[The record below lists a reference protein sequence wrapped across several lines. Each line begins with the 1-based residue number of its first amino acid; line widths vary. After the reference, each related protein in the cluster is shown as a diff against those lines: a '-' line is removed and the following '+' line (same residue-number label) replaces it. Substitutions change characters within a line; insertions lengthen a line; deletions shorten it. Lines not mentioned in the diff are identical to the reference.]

1 MWLIF
6 GSIREIIGLAYRF
19 VEDIDPYHPFVIN
32 GAHRVIYYPPFAL
45 VGLHDILFNKNN
57 NNPRREITMAAGFP
71 STAHWRDS
79 ARSAR
84 FFMVDARA
92 AFPIFLFLMHI
103 KVWTGVLVLVS
114 AVFFGII
121 EHYGFTVPVFLR
133 WLRSVF
139 AGPIK
144 SSQPWWR

>member
-1 MWLIF
+1 
-6 GSIREIIGLAYRF
+6 
-19 VEDIDPYHPFVIN
+19 
-32 GAHRVIYYPPFAL
+32 
-45 VGLHDILFNKNN
+45 
-57 NNPRREITMAAGFP
+57 MAGGDFSA
-71 STAHWRDS
+71 TAHWRDS
-79 ARSAR
+79 ARTTR

-103 KVWTGVLVLVS
+103 RVWTGVLVLVS

-133 WLRSVF
+133 WLRDF
-139 AGPIK
+139 LAGPIK

>member
-1 MWLIF
+1 
-6 GSIREIIGLAYRF
+6 
-19 VEDIDPYHPFVIN
+19 
-32 GAHRVIYYPPFAL
+32 
-45 VGLHDILFNKNN
+45 
-57 NNPRREITMAAGFP
+57 MAGGF
-71 STAHWRDS
+71 SDSAHWRDS

-84 FFMVDARA
+84 FFIVDARA

-103 KVWTGVLVLVS
+103 RIWTGVLVLVS

-133 WLRSVF
+133 WTRGFL
-139 AGPIK
+139 AGNHK